1 MSPRHRL
8 MEDTK
13 ASFPRPG
20 GDAGVGCFA
29 FLLFLSCGLCLLQSD
44 SL

>member
-13 ASFPRPG
+13 ASFPCPG
-20 GDAGVGCFA
+20 GDAGVGCLA
-29 FLLFLSCGLCLLQSD
+29 FVLFLSCGLCLLQCD